1 MYELPPELIFLI
13 LRELRGYRGALE
25 KCSLVCSAW
34 REICIPFLFHDLR
47 LFDSPSRI
55 RAYRLLMFH
64 APHLRPHVQKLT
76 LLSPSMVMGEA
87 DSKSDEERELLLS
100 LIEALPKL
108 NTLHSDVY
116 SWTDDWCLRIPR
128 CSSITALHIWDPYA
142 LTANTP
148 PWLLKLLRET
158 ADTLRSLSLGG
169 LFFKQVSLEG
179 AVDGRVALPYPM
191 NALEALR
198 IQTCYN
204 LPFHPEVITMP
215 NLQVLECRKHRQMA
229 FCESLPASLKT
240 LVVDTAFSGGL
251 PISAENV
258 CLIGERMNNP
268 SALLALSSL
277 HSPTKI
283 KHLELFLSRW
293 IQITPHYVPI
303 SSEVLDFVLDLCQN
317 GSLQE
322 FIVTFSEGDPRESME
337 LDDKLSKLESLGVLN
352 LRIGLPSQLL
362 PAGSHSYYI

>member
-1 MYELPPELIFLI
+1 MPPVAVVVGFKSFVLRCDLSGNNSRKGDSDILTVPSTATASRIGPLTLPDSLATAMHELPPELIFLI
-13 LRELRGYRGALE
+13 LRELKGYKGALE

-128 CSSITALHIWDPYA
+128 CSSITALHIWDPYS

-169 LFFKQVSLEG
+169 LFFQQISLEG
-179 AVDGRVALPYPM
+179 GVDGRVALPNPM

-240 LVVDTAFSGGL
+240 LVVDTAVGSYPDREGLAEPHTFS
-251 PISAENV
+251 SQV
-258 CLIGERMNNP
+258 D
-268 SALLALSSL
+268 
-277 HSPTKI
+277 
-283 KHLELFLSRW
+283 FLSVRK
-293 IQITPHYVPI
+293 TSV
-303 SSEVLDFVLDLCQN
+303 
-317 GSLQE
+317 
-322 FIVTFSEGDPRESME
+322 
-337 LDDKLSKLESLGVLN
+337 SLGN
-352 LRIGLPSQLL
+352 EWIMHLPY
-362 PAGSHSYYI
+362 AH